1 MSVLEALSAMLFLI
15 SALSLSAPPV
25 FSSTLI
31 LTLLMMVG
39 MVFFIRA
46 SAKDR
51 TQTVEFGSEVA
62 EVDLLDQ
69 LKDYFDQRAYQVT
82 QVDADS
88 GWITLLGLVRPSLF
102 IAVFVSAMAAVGLLC
117 LGLMTSY
124 TLGWSESQVLGL
136 LLLSPL
142 AGLFYWRKAGRPEEV
157 RFSLKPSA
165 ADPYQTQLTV
175 VAHRDE
181 VLQLRSRLPR
191 LQLIEE

>member
-1 MSVLEALSAMLFLI
+1 MLFLI

-102 IAVFVSAMAAVGLLC
+102 IAFFVSAMAAVGLLC

-157 RFSLKPSA
+157 RFSLKPAA